1 VKEIDVTKFIFTIAL
16 WMASLAPAVFA
27 ESKIMTW
34 KVDGVTREA
43 IVYLPT
49 AKTAGGKAPLV
60 LAFHGHG
67 DDARNFQGVG
77 IHEHW
82 PQAIVVYPEGL
93 PSPRDGAAGWQ
104 VEKGEDGDRDLKL
117 VDQIL
122 AGLRESSRVDDT
134 RIYSTGFSNGA
145 NFTYLLWAERP
156 QIFAAFAPVAARI
169 RPSVHFTTPK
179 PLFHTGGTAD
189 RQIPFADQQA
199 AIESARRAN
208 GATGKGESCG
218 TQCTVYT
225 SDLSGGKAGAP
236 VMTLI
241 HSGGHVYPEQVSQ
254 LIVDFFRKYTRAGAS
269 RQQHD

>member
-1 VKEIDVTKFIFTIAL
+1 MNLKAILGFAMLASIG
-16 WMASLAPAVFA
+16 SLASGEP
-27 ESKIMTW
+27 KLMHW
-34 KVDGVTREA
+34 NVDGVTREA

-49 AKTAGGKAPLV
+49 AKTASGKAPLV

-77 IHEHW
+77 IHEYW
-82 PQAIVVYPEGL
+82 RQAIVVYPEGL

-117 VDQIL
+117 IDQMV
-122 AGLRESSRVDDT
+122 ADLRKQYHVDDA

-145 NFTYLLWAERP
+145 NLTYLLWAERP

-169 RPSVHFTTPK
+169 RPSVHFTTPR

-189 RQIPFADQQA
+189 RQIPFAEQQEAMA
-199 AIESARRAN
+199 AARHAN

-218 TQCTVYT
+218 AQCTLYLP
-225 SDLSGGKAGAP
+225 DLAGGKAGAP

-241 HSGGHVYPEQVSQ
+241 HGGGHVYPEQVSQ
-254 LIVDFFRKYTRAGAS
+254 MIVDFFRKYTLTGAS
-269 RQQHD
+269 GQQHD

>member
-1 VKEIDVTKFIFTIAL
+1 MTKFVLGVAVWIAG
-16 WMASLAPAVFA
+16 AGGSAFA
-27 ESKIMTW
+27 EPKIMTW
-34 KVDGVTREA
+34 HVDGVTREA

-49 AKTAGGKAPLV
+49 AKTASGKAPLV

-77 IHEHW
+77 IHEEW
-82 PQAIVVYPEGL
+82 PQAIVAYPEGL

-117 VDQIL
+117 IDQMV
-122 AGLRESSRVDDT
+122 AGLRKQYRVDDA

-145 NFTYLLWAERP
+145 NLTYLLWAERP
-156 QIFAAFAPVAARI
+156 QMFAAFAPVAARI

-199 AIESARRAN
+199 AIESARRAD

-218 TQCTVYT
+218 AQCTLYT

-241 HSGGHVYPEQVSQ
+241 HGGGHVYPEQVSR
-254 LIVDFFRKYTRAGAS
+254 LIVDFFRRYTLAS
-269 RQQHD
+269 ASGQQHD